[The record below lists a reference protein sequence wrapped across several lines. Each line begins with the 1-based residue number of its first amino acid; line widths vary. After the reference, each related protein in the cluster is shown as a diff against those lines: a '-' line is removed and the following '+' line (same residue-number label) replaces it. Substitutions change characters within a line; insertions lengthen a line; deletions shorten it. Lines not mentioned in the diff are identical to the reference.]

1 MKKDVGGRVHNQKIP
16 LSFYQQE
23 DVVALS
29 KSLIGKYLITCLEP
43 ENVMTGGMIIETEAY
58 QGPEDKAS
66 HAYKNRRTKRT
77 ETMFSEG
84 GKAYVYLCYG
94 LHNLFNIVTNR
105 KDIPHAVLI
114 RAIKPEIGIETMLK
128 RRHKERVIPSLTNG
142 PGALCQALGIHR
154 AHDGYSLDGSHIW
167 LEDRGVVIPSK
178 KIKTSPR
185 IGVDY
190 AGEDA
195 LKPWRFYLDQI

>member
-1 MKKDVGGRVHNQKIP
+1 MPHQKIP
-16 LSFYQQE
+16 LSYFQQE

-29 KSLIGKYLITCLEP
+29 RSLIGKYLLTRLEP
-43 ENVMTGGMIIETEAY
+43 ENIVTGGMIIETEAY
-58 QGPEDKAS
+58 QGAEDKAC
-66 HAYKNRRTKRT
+66 HAYNNRRTKRT

-94 LHNLFNIVTNR
+94 LHHLFNIVTNK

-114 RAIKPEIGIETMLK
+114 RAIKPEIGIETML
-128 RRHKERVIPSLTNG
+128 RRRNKEKVVPSLTSG

-154 AHDGYSLDGSHIW
+154 AHDGYSLDGDHIW
-167 LEDRGVVIPSK
+167 LEDRGVTIPAGQ
-178 KIKTSPR
+178 IKTSPR

-195 LKPWRFYLDQI
+195 LNPWRFFLKDKE